1 MRFRILGPLEVFDGT
16 HWRGISAAKP
26 RTLLATLLV
35 QRDVPVP
42 ADRLG
47 AELWG
52 EREPKA
58 ATNLIQQ
65 YVLRLRRELGDRQ
78 GRLLVTRPPGYQ
90 MVLADEGDV
99 DAVAFTRLGDAGRA
113 ALAGGDAERA
123 AGLLAQ
129 ALALWRGP
137 ALADVPTGPLVE
149 AEAARLAE
157 QRLDIL
163 QSRVEA
169 DLACGR
175 HAALVPELRQSV
187 REHPLREGLWGQLML
202 ALYRSGRQAE
212 ALDAYREVHRLLA
225 GELSIEPSAPLGDLQ
240 LRMLRGDPRLDLP
253 EPETEPE
260 GESEGESEDEAES
273 EPEVEAE
280 AEARAGT
287 GAGNRP
293 GRGARR
299 RPRRDARPSEGAAQ
313 DGRPPTVPRQLPAAV
328 AGFAGRR
335 AELRLL
341 DGMPGDA
348 SAGPGPAVCVIAGTA
363 GAGKTTLALHWAHR
377 AAPHFPDGQLYVN
390 LHGFAPVTGP
400 MPPGE
405 AIRGFLEA
413 LSVAPERIPD
423 ALEARAALLRTE
435 TAGRRLLFV
444 LDNAADA
451 AQVRPLL
458 PGSAGC
464 AVVVTSRSQLAGL
477 AVTDGA
483 LLLSL
488 DVLPREEA
496 RELLSA
502 RLGTDRVAAEPEPV
516 TELIDLCARLPLAL
530 AVTAARAAGRPG
542 FPLSAVAAELR
553 DVRGRLEALDAGE
566 GVSSVRAVFSWSYR
580 RLDSVPARVFR
591 LLGLHPGRDVAA
603 PSVAALAGLPVREA
617 AAALTALARVHLIT
631 EHRPGRYS
639 FHDLLHAYATDLT
652 AAEDP
657 EDGRTT
663 ALHRLLDHCLHS
675 AHAARGRLAPARSEV
690 PLPPPVPGS
699 VPHRPE
705 DYEQAMTWFEAEH
718 TVLLAVVDA
727 AGPAGFDS
735 HAWQLPLA
743 MADFLHLSGRWHD
756 WVTSQRTAI
765 VAARKQGDRAGT
777 ALCHCE
783 SGRAAI
789 RMRRY
794 AEADQELLRAL
805 ELQRGLGDLM
815 AQADTLRTLAWSSEQ
830 QGDYRAALHH
840 VTQVLELQ
848 RAVGN
853 LAGQAG
859 ALNNLGWC
867 LTHLGEH
874 EKALARCREALR
886 LHRSG
891 GTPLGA
897 AYVWETLGFIHHAV
911 GQYAEAVDSYRQCR
925 DGFRRFGNR
934 YGEADALRNLGESLR
949 EAGEPEAARDAWRD
963 ALVILGKL
971 EHPDADVVRELL
983 RTSSG

>member
-16 HWRGISAAKP
+16 DWRGISATKP

-42 ADRLG
+42 TDRLG

-58 ATNLIQQ
+58 AANLIQQ
-65 YVLRLRRELGDRQ
+65 YVMRLRRELGDRQ

-99 DAVAFTRLGDAGRA
+99 DAAAFTRLGESGRA
-113 ALAGGDAERA
+113 ALAAGDAERA
-123 AGLLAQ
+123 ADLLAE

-137 ALADVPTGPLVE
+137 VLADVPTGPLVE

-157 QRLDIL
+157 QRLDVL

-240 LRMLRGDPRLDLP
+240 LRMLRGDPRIDLP
-253 EPETEPE
+253 EAET
-260 GESEGESEDEAES
+260 
-273 EPEVEAE
+273 
-280 AEARAGT
+280 GT
-287 GAGNRP
+287 GSRP
-293 GRGARR
+293 A
-299 RPRRDARPSEGAAQ
+299 ARPSEGAAHAGQ
-313 DGRPPTVPRQLPAAV
+313 PSAAPRQLPAAV
-328 AGFAGRR
+328 GGFAGRR

-341 DGMPGDA
+341 DGLPDDA
-348 SAGPGPAVCVIAGTA
+348 AAGPGPAVCVIAGTA

-390 LHGFAPVTGP
+390 LHGFAPATGP

-423 ALEARAALLRTE
+423 ALEARAALLRTK

-444 LDNAADA
+444 LDNAGDA

-496 RELLSA
+496 RELLAA
-502 RLGTDRVAAEPEPV
+502 RLGADRVAAEPEPV
-516 TELIDLCARLPLAL
+516 AELIDLCARLPLAL

-542 FPLSAVAAELR
+542 FALSAVVAELR
-553 DVRGRLEALDAGE
+553 DVTGRLEALDAGE

-580 RLDSVPARVFR
+580 RLDSVTARVFR

-603 PSVAALAGLPVREA
+603 PAVAALACLSVREA
-617 AAALTALARVHLIT
+617 AAALTALARVHLIA

-639 FHDLLHAYATDLT
+639 FHDLLRAYAADLT

-657 EDGRTT
+657 EAERAA
-663 ALHRLLDHCLHS
+663 ALHRLFDHCLYS
-675 AHAARGRLAPARSEV
+675 ARAARGHLAPARSEV

-699 VPHRPE
+699 VPHCPE
-705 DYEQAMTWFEAEH
+705 GYEQAMAWFEAEH
-718 TVLLAVVDA
+718 TVLLTVTDA
-727 AGPAGFDS
+727 AGPAGFDG

-756 WVTSQRTAI
+756 WATTQQTAI

-789 RMRRY
+789 RMRRHE
-794 AEADQELLRAL
+794 EAHQELLRAL
-805 ELQRGLGDLM
+805 ELQRGLGDLT
-815 AQADTLRTLAWSSEQ
+815 AQADTLRTLAWSYEQ
-830 QGDYRAALHH
+830 QGDYRTALHH
-840 VTQVLELQ
+840 VEQVLELQ
-848 RAVGN
+848 KAVGN

-867 LTHLGEH
+867 LTHLGDH

-886 LHRSG
+886 LHRAG
-891 GTPLGA
+891 GSLLGA
-897 AYVWETLGFIHHAV
+897 AYVWETLGFIHHAM
-911 GQYAEAVDSYRQCR
+911 GQYAEAVDSYRQCW

-934 YGEADALRNLGESLR
+934 YGEADALRSLGESLR
-949 EAGEPEAARDAWRD
+949 AAGDPEAAREAWRD
-963 ALVILGKL
+963 ALVILDEL
-971 EHPDADVVRELL
+971 EHPDADVVRGLL
-983 RTSSG
+983 RTTAG

>member
-35 QRDVPVP
+35 QCDAPVP

-65 YVLRLRRELGDRQ
+65 YVMRLRRELGDRQ

-99 DAVAFTRLGDAGRA
+99 DAAVFTRLAGSGRA
-113 ALAGGDAERA
+113 ALAVGDAERA

-157 QRLDIL
+157 QRLDVL

-225 GELSIEPSAPLGDLQ
+225 GELSIEPSAPLCDLQ

-253 EPETEPE
+253 EPEPETETEAGSRPE
-260 GESEGESEDEAES
+260 
-273 EPEVEAE
+273 
-280 AEARAGT
+280 
-287 GAGNRP
+287 
-293 GRGARR
+293 RGARP
-299 RPRRDARPSEGAAQ
+299 RPRPDSRPPEGPAQ
-313 DGRPPTVPRQLPAAV
+313 DGQPTTAPRQLPAAV
-328 AGFAGRR
+328 GGFAGRR

-341 DGMPGDA
+341 DGLPGDA

-390 LHGFAPVTGP
+390 LHGFAPATGP

-483 LLLSL
+483 VLLSL

-496 RELLSA
+496 LELLAA
-502 RLGTDRVAAEPEPV
+502 RLGTDRVASEPEPV

-542 FPLSAVAAELR
+542 FPLSAVVAELR

-580 RLDSVPARVFR
+580 RLDSGTARVFR
-591 LLGLHPGRDVAA
+591 LLGLHPGREVAA
-603 PSVAALAGLPVREA
+603 PSVAALACLSVREA

-639 FHDLLHAYATDLT
+639 FHDLLRAYATDLT

-657 EDGRTT
+657 EDGRTA
-663 ALHRLLDHCLHS
+663 ALHRLLDHCLYS
-675 AHAARGRLAPARSEV
+675 ARAARGHLAPARSEV

-699 VPHRPE
+699 VPHDPE
-705 DYEQAMTWFEAEH
+705 DYEQAMAWFESEH
-718 TVLLAVVDA
+718 AVLLAVADA
-727 AGPAGFDS
+727 AGPAGFDG

-805 ELQRGLGDLM
+805 ELQRGLGDLT

-830 QGDYRAALHH
+830 QGDYRAALHR
-840 VTQVLELQ
+840 VAQVLELQ

-867 LTHLGEH
+867 LTHLGDH
-874 EKALARCREALR
+874 EKALDRCREALR
-886 LHRSG
+886 LHRDG
-891 GTPLGA
+891 GTLLGA
-897 AYVWETLGFIHHAV
+897 AYVWETLGFIHDAM

-925 DGFRRFGNR
+925 DGFHRFGNR
-934 YGEADALRNLGESLR
+934 YGEADALRNLGESLHK
-949 EAGEPEAARDAWRD
+949 AGNPEAAREAWRD
-963 ALVILGKL
+963 ALVILDEL
-971 EHPDADVVRELL
+971 DHPDADPVRELL
-983 RTSSG
+983 LTSAD

>member
-42 ADRLG
+42 TDRLG
-47 AELWG
+47 TELWG

-58 ATNLIQQ
+58 AANLIQQ
-65 YVLRLRRELGDRQ
+65 YVMRLRRELGDRQ

-99 DAVAFTRLGDAGRA
+99 DAAAFTRLGDSGRA
-113 ALAGGDAERA
+113 ALAAGDAERA

-137 ALADVPTGPLVE
+137 VLADVPTGPLVE

-157 QRLDIL
+157 QRLDVL

-169 DLACGR
+169 DLTCGR

-212 ALDAYREVHRLLA
+212 ALGAYREVHRLLA
-225 GELSIEPSAPLGDLQ
+225 DELSIEPSAPLCDLQ

-253 EPETEPE
+253 EPEAGTKPGTKPEPE
-260 GESEGESEDEAES
+260 
-273 EPEVEAE
+273 
-280 AEARAGT
+280 AGT
-287 GAGNRP
+287 GSRP
-293 GRGARR
+293 GRGTGR
-299 RPRRDARPSEGAAQ
+299 RPESRPSEGAAHAGQ
-313 DGRPPTVPRQLPAAV
+313 PSNAPRQLPAAV
-328 AGFAGRR
+328 GGFAGRR

-341 DGMPGDA
+341 DGLPDDA
-348 SAGPGPAVCVIAGTA
+348 AAGPGPAICVIAGTA

-390 LHGFAPVTGP
+390 LHGFAPATGP

-423 ALEARAALLRTE
+423 SLEARAALLRTE

-444 LDNAADA
+444 LDNAGDA

-496 RELLSA
+496 RELLVA

-516 TELIDLCARLPLAL
+516 AELIDLCARLPLAL

-542 FPLSAVAAELR
+542 FALSAVVAELR
-553 DVRGRLEALDAGE
+553 DAKGRLEALDAGE

-580 RLDSVPARVFR
+580 RLDSGTARVFR

-603 PSVAALAGLPVREA
+603 PAVAALACLPVREA
-617 AAALTALARVHLIT
+617 AAALTALARVHLIA

-639 FHDLLHAYATDLT
+639 FHDLLRAYATDLT

-657 EDGRTT
+657 EADRAA
-663 ALHRLLDHCLHS
+663 ALHRLFDHCLHS
-675 AHAARGRLAPARSEV
+675 ARAARGHLAPARSEV
-690 PLPPPVPGS
+690 PLPPPVSGS
-699 VPHRPE
+699 VPHHPE
-705 DYEQAMTWFEAEH
+705 GYEQAMAWFEAEH
-718 TVLLAVVDA
+718 AVLLEVTDA
-727 AGPAGFDS
+727 SGPAGFDG

-756 WVTSQRTAI
+756 WVTTQRTAI

-794 AEADQELLRAL
+794 TEADQELLRAL
-805 ELQRGLGDLM
+805 ELQRGLGDLT

-830 QGDYRAALHH
+830 QGDYRAALHR
-840 VTQVLELQ
+840 VAQVLELQ

-867 LTHLGEH
+867 LTHLGDH
-874 EKALARCREALR
+874 EKALTRCREALR
-886 LHRSG
+886 LHRAG
-891 GTPLGA
+891 GSLLGE
-897 AYVWETLGFIHHAV
+897 AYVWETLGFIHHAMA
-911 GQYAEAVDSYRQCR
+911 QYAEAVDSYRQCR

-934 YGEADALRNLGESLR
+934 YGEADALRSLGESLR
-949 EAGEPEAARDAWRD
+949 AAGDQEAAGDAWRD
-963 ALVILGKL
+963 ALVILDEL
-971 EHPDADVVRELL
+971 EHPDADVVRGLL
-983 RTSSG
+983 RTTAG